1 MSLVGTL
8 GKIAVGVMVAKT
20 ATSVIKG
27 ARGGSG
33 GGLGGMLGNALG
45 GGQNQQGGGLGGGFA
60 LSTPSKWAKVRPENA
75 VFQERVFEI
84 DFENWTQAELEI
96 ECGTLCRMACQEGHP
111 TLFTPSEEAG
121 LVKHCLSVLPRWP
134 PWRPS

>member
-1 MSLVGTL
+1 MAPAMRTKADPLLLCKAIKAVRIGTP
-8 GKIAVGVMVAKT
+8 GVNNGDPWPCRRAWE
-20 ATSVIKG
+20 II
-27 ARGGSG
+27 
-33 GGLGGMLGNALG
+33 
-45 GGQNQQGGGLGGGFA
+45 GGGLGGGFA